1 MGGLGPGIGGLEYL
15 LIAAVALIVIGPER
29 LPGVLRKMGQ
39 MLGKARRM
47 ADDFRASFDEM
58 ARQTELDELR
68 KEVEA
73 LRTNNSVVRL
83 GAEADEAFKD
93 IKTELNRTD
102 DGSRAVMDPD
112 PKPPVADEWPEPA
125 MTPLDT
131 PVAVEPEGV
140 AEPALKPVEAKPR
153 QPRSRAEPSAATPAA
168 AEPAP
173 KAKAAATPAKP
184 RAPRKTTPRKAT
196 T

>member
-47 ADDFRASFDEM
+47 ADEFRSSFDEM

-102 DGSRAVMDPD
+102 DGSRAVMDPN
-112 PKPPVADEWPEPA
+112 PQPPEADEWPEPA

-131 PVAVEPEGV
+131 PVAVEPAAV
-140 AEPALKPVEAKPR
+140 AEPAPNPTKPKPR
-153 QPRSRAEPSAATPAA
+153 QPRSRAEPAA
-168 AEPAP
+168 AAPTTAKDAP
-173 KAKAAATPAKP
+173 KAKAAAMPAKP
-184 RAPRKTTPRKAT
+184 RAPRKAAPRKAT

>member
-29 LPGVLRKMGQ
+29 LPGVLRKLGQ

-47 ADDFRASFDEM
+47 ADEFRSSFDEM

-102 DGSRAVMDPD
+102 DGSRAIMDPN
-112 PKPPVADEWPEPA
+112 PQPPVADEWPEPA
-125 MTPLDT
+125 MTRLDT
-131 PVAVEPEGV
+131 PAAVEPAVV
-140 AEPALKPVEAKPR
+140 AEPAPKPTKPKPR
-153 QPRSRAEPSAATPAA
+153 QPRSRAEHAA
-168 AEPAP
+168 ASPTTATAAP
-173 KAKAAATPAKP
+173 KPKAAATPAKP
-184 RAPRKTTPRKAT
+184 PTPRKAT
-196 T
+196 NRKAAT

>member
-1 MGGLGPGIGGLEYL
+1 MGGLGPGIGGLEYF
-15 LIAAVALIVIGPER
+15 LIAVVALIVIGPER
-29 LPGVLRKMGQ
+29 LPGVLRKLGQ

-47 ADDFRASFDEM
+47 ADEFRSSFDEM
-58 ARQTELDELR
+58 ARQSELDELR

-102 DGSRAVMDPD
+102 DGSRAVMDPN
-112 PKPPVADEWPEPA
+112 PQPPAADEWPEPA

-131 PVAVEPEGV
+131 PVAVEPAAV
-140 AEPALKPVEAKPR
+140 AEPAAKPVEAKPR
-153 QPRSRAEPSAATPAA
+153 QPRSRVEASAAASAAT
-168 AEPAP
+168 EPAP
-173 KAKAAATPAKP
+173 KAKAAAAPAKS
-184 RAPRKTTPRKAT
+184 RAPRKTNPRKAT